1 MRLKKEH
8 IERIAGL
15 ILNGLKKKNLIKP
28 RVGEQKIL
36 EKINAVITEDLSA
49 EARLEEEARKLMDK
63 YRPQIQSG
71 ELDERRAFLMIKKQ
85 LAKERKMVI

>member
-15 ILNGLKKKNLIKP
+15 ILAGLKKKNLIKP
-28 RVGEQKIL
+28 RVSEPKIL

-49 EARLEEEARKLMDK
+49 EVRLEDEARKLMDK
-63 YRPQIQSG
+63 FRPQIQSG

-85 LAKERKMVI
+85 LAKEKKMVI